1 MNKQWKKHCKISGGR
16 TTRWWTRHINKDYS
30 NVNLNLGIAFWHLQ
44 LMTHQKRKTKTN
56 TQKGKTTKALQMVT
70 RRRNVEAPCHPS
82 CQGHDPEPP
91 EIRFEIRS
99 EKTTRVF
106 FSNEFR
112 RQKIEGQQKGNN
124 TRKLLLR
131 CWPKMLSYSIE
142 AFLPNACSKKSGSAQ
157 QATRKCLGSDFK
169 SNSGFNM
176 IQPMLQQNP
185 SEPLRICPSLSRRRS
200 SNQATQSSSHG
211 HAPNRTWSYLANLHW
226 KTIFGIMKHSETSP
240 FIASLSHV
248 SWFYHLYHVT
258 YLVSSFPLAALA
270 RLRQT
275 SSDP

>member
-1 MNKQWKKHCKISGGR
+1 MSIWIWALHFDIFSWWLTKRERQRPTRKKEKQRKLCKWWRDVEMSRLHATHLAKAMTQNHLRFDSRFDLKKR
-16 TTRWWTRHINKDYS
+16 
-30 NVNLNLGIAFWHLQ
+30 
-44 LMTHQKRKTKTN
+44 
-56 TQKGKTTKALQMVT
+56 
-70 RRRNVEAPCHPS
+70 
-82 CQGHDPEPP
+82 
-91 EIRFEIRS
+91 
-99 EKTTRVF
+99 RVF